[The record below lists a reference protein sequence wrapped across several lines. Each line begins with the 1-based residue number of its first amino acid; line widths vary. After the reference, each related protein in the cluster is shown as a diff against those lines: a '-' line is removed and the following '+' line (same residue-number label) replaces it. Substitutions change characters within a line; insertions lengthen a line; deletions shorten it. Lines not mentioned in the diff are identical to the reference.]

1 MVITFAG
8 VLQQAENSSAALT
21 LNTAIFFITN

>member
-8 VLQQAENSSAALT
+8 VLQQAENPSAELT
-21 LNTAIFFITN
+21 LNTSIFFYH

>member
-8 VLQQAENSSAALT
+8 VLRQAENPSAALT
-21 LNTAIFFITN
+21 LNTAIFFYN